1 MRADATTPPVAT
13 EGECHVSRAMVDG
26 SKRKRPG
33 SARRGSSSS
42 RYGRAALASTADE
55 LGFTLVGERHHN
67 LFKAAAK
74 MGELVAGRELDED
87 RTVSTL
93 VDMGRALDLTE
104 ADARRTVA
112 NGLQRGAQHPRQAPD
127 VARTVANRAEAIAE
141 VVTWWQA
148 VQAEEWRGARAC
160 TTLRILAGFALL
172 AVKAGKLDLAESY
185 REVAEAAG
193 VSVGT
198 VSKHRS
204 GLAPWVSRIEVG
216 DRFEGTRSRWRILT
230 RAFGNRPALPAGL
243 ASGLFPDA
251 RTLTDPAE
259 AHWDRW
265 STGWRL
271 YGLLDT
277 DEAVDAKSLASS
289 TGLHVGTVR
298 RNLVRLEAE
307 GLARCDGDG
316 GWLSVDQGE
325 EPAFDGHKAAARHSR
340 HQHQRRE
347 YRRWRA
353 KWWLARHL
361 QQHRRRAPDQYDDER
376 AAA

>member
-1 MRADATTPPVAT
+1 MSATTPSART
-13 EGECHVSRAMVDG
+13 EGDCRAVREMVDER
-26 SKRKRPG
+26 KRKRPG
-33 SARRGSSSS
+33 SARRGSS
-42 RYGRAALASTADE
+42 RYGLAALKSTADE
-55 LGFTLVGERHHN
+55 LGFTLVGERHKN
-67 LFKAAAK
+67 LFAAAAAL
-74 MGELVAGRELDED
+74 GELVAGGELDED
-87 RTVSTL
+87 RTVSKL
-93 VDMGRALDLTE
+93 VGMGRALDLTE
-104 ADARRTVA
+104 SDARRTVS
-112 NGLQRGAQHPRQAPD
+112 NGLRDGARNPRQAPD
-127 VARTVANRAEAIAE
+127 VPQSVHNRAEAIAE

-172 AVKAGKLDLAESY
+172 AVQAGKLDVAESY

-198 VSKHRS
+198 VSKHRNDI
-204 GLAPWVSRIEVG
+204 APWVRRLEVG
-216 DRFEGTRSRWRILT
+216 DRLEGTRSTWRIVA
-230 RAFGNRPALPAGL
+230 RAFGNSPSPTRTGL
-243 ASGLFPDA
+243 ASGLFPNA
-251 RTLTDPAE
+251 RTLTDPVHASWE
-259 AHWDRW
+259 RW

-271 YGLLDT
+271 FCILDT
-277 DEAVDAKSLASS
+277 DEAVDAKSLASAM
-289 TGLHVGTVR
+289 GLHVGTVR

-307 GLARCDGDG
+307 GLARRDGDG

-353 KWWLARHL
+353 EWWLGRHL